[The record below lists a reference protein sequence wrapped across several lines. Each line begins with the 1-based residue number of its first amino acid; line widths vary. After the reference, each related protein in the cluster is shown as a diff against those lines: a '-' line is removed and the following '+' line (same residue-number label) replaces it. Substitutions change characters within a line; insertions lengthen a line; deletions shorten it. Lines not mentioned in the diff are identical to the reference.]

1 MAFHPI
7 VDANHAWRLS
17 ITIWSLHI
25 QSSACFV
32 RKKNE
37 QKETDHIPI
46 QWNCGLSFFCSIFIL
61 PLQTRSS
68 SEILISV
75 SVYLLVCF
83 FAQCVYNTSA
93 AWYFEWGERRGG
105 MRRAFAKGI
114 VFLPNFIKNASLH
127 FAISTF
133 TLNGS
138 LVSFLR

>member
-17 ITIWSLHI
+17 ITIRSLHI

-37 QKETDHIPI
+37 QKKTDHIFNEI
-46 QWNCGLSFFCSIFIL
+46 VVSVSFCSILIL
-61 PLQTRSS
+61 PLQNWSS
-68 SEILISV
+68 SEILISF
-75 SVYLLVCF
+75 SVYLLVVCL

-93 AWYFEWGERRGG
+93 AWYFEWGE
-105 MRRAFAKGI
+105 RRAFAKGI

-127 FAISTF
+127 FAIST
-133 TLNGS
+133 LPWM
-138 LVSFLR
+138 VR

>member
-17 ITIWSLHI
+17 ITIRSL
-25 QSSACFV
+25 QCFV
-32 RKKNE
+32 RKKWAKRNW
-37 QKETDHIPI
+37 PYI
-46 QWNCGLSFFCSIFIL
+46 QWNCGFSFFCSILIL
-61 PLQTRSS
+61 PLQTWSS
-68 SEILISV
+68 SEILISF
-75 SVYLLVCF
+75 SVYLLVCL
-83 FAQCVYNTSA
+83 FAQCVYNISA
-93 AWYFEWGERRGG
+93 AWYFEWGE
-105 MRRAFAKGI
+105 RRAFAKGI